1 MTKLEDI
8 TVGSSVKGII
18 SNSTVTI
25 VAVQWYG
32 NNVLEITYKDSHGQP
47 GNQMLLRDEEINLT
61 VMDNSL
67 PWSFDADG
75 EQMKLAY
82 SIRIWLCILPQWN
95 RFRIRF
101 QLSIKRCC
109 RSFRCAMCLRM
120 TPVPVKQS

>member
-61 VMDNSL
+61 VMDNSSS
-67 PWSFDADG
+67 SFIKEINWHLSMGTMA
-75 EQMKLAY
+75 
-82 SIRIWLCILPQWN
+82 
-95 RFRIRF
+95 
-101 QLSIKRCC
+101 QLLH
-109 RSFRCAMCLRM
+109 LRL
-120 TPVPVKQS
+120 